1 MWLRKNVK
9 NPTDL
14 DEYFV
19 EAEVV
24 PDGVLEAGLVGEED
38 GVARQDPL
46 VDLRQLHP
54 LVRAAHDGG
63 HDQVLVRHL
72 NSNNNKN
79 NPFFHSKMR
88 CSF

>member
-1 MWLRKNVK
+1 MAPKTSEK
-9 NPTDL
+9 PNPHL

-24 PDGVLEAGLVGEED
+24 ADGVLEAGLVGEED

-72 NSNNNKN
+72 NSNKT
-79 NPFFHSKMR
+79 KK
-88 CSF
+88 

>member
-1 MWLRKNVK
+1 MKNH
-9 NPTDL
+9 TDL

-19 EAEVV
+19 EAEVM

-46 VDLRQLHP
+46 VDLSQLHP
-54 LVRAAHDGG
+54 LVRATHDGG

-72 NSNNNKN
+72 K
-79 NPFFHSKMR
+79 K
-88 CSF
+88 